1 MENET
6 TAKHFKAQVM
16 FGSLIA
22 LRQSF
27 GVLISE
33 GVEAKMLLDHHEE
46 EGFVEALIDATPRGN
61 IDNHEPE
68 FGVGVVVGEIHY
80 PSDCGFGV
88 AMLEDLVEFKN
99 IQWGDK

>member
-6 TAKHFKAQVM
+6 TVKHFKAQVM

-33 GVEAKMLLDHHEE
+33 GAEAKMFLDHHEE
-46 EGFVEALIDATPRGN
+46 EAFVEALIDATPRGI

-80 PSDCGFGV
+80 PANFGFGA
-88 AMLEDLVEFKN
+88 AMQENLVEFKN
-99 IQWGDK
+99 VQWGDN